1 MLKWYSKLLQFKI
14 LLSKVILPSFFHF
27 LSGGHSGLE
36 TLKYLLFSPHRLQ
49 KNWACHRPSYDTE
62 NQCPASWSP
71 VTFTVFTLPMK
82 LLFSS

>member
-1 MLKWYSKLLQFKI
+1 MVQQTIAVQDFTFKTD
-14 LLSKVILPSFFHF
+14 SSFLFFIF

-49 KNWACHRPSYDTE
+49 KNWACHHPSYDTE
-62 NQCPASWSP
+62 NQCPASWNP
-71 VTFTVFTLPMK
+71 VTFTVFTVPMK